1 MKYVAL
7 LFIIIY
13 AFIATAQETRKTA
26 SATRIET
33 PPRVDGILNDP
44 CWLMSQPIIDFEQ
57 FLPLFNTP
65 PGYITEVKIV
75 YDDQAVYIGAFM
87 NDPYPD
93 SIPMQLGNRDDENM
107 NVDFFGIEFDT
118 YNNQLDGYT
127 FIVTSA
133 GVQIDSR
140 ETDDT
145 YDAVW
150 WSEVKVTSE
159 GWYAEMKIPYSAIR
173 FPKLDR
179 QQWGMQ
185 IMRYLRRYR
194 ELDFWALEKQGAGN
208 DLVYWGLLE
217 GIEQIE
223 PPVRLSISPYLGYA
237 VEHFP
242 DPNYKDITSAFVS
255 GMDLKYGLSES
266 HTLDMTLLPD
276 FSQVQSDNVVKNLSA
291 FETVYEEQRPF
302 FREAV
307 DLFEKGDIFYSR
319 RIGKTPMYYD
329 SVKQLRDAGYT
340 ILTNPVQQRLLN
352 ATKLSGRGKKGLA
365 IGLMNAITGNTW
377 AEVEDAEHKTL
388 KILTDP
394 ATNYNMV
401 VLSQALK
408 NNSEI
413 FISNTNLMRGKGFKD
428 ANVTVGEIKMH
439 DRKNTYEFNLNGA
452 MSQVYPGKE
461 TGPESS
467 KVTGYKWFAGI
478 RKRNGKFQFA
488 LIKGAMSPDFDA
500 NDMGLVLYNNYN
512 LNYGTFVYSIYQP
525 FWKLRDF
532 NAILR
537 ITNENNFR
545 TGKVQKAL
553 LEYRSFTTTLN
564 YLSLWMS
571 AAIGLVETFDYYEP
585 RIEGR
590 AYISPREVS
599 GNLGFSSDY
608 RKRFAL
614 DGIFS
619 LSSIKRDGTRGYG
632 IDLHP
637 IVRVNNHFMFEYILL
652 LIHNKQVSL

>member
-276 FSQVQSDNVVKNLSA
+276 FS
-291 FETVYEEQRPF
+291 
-302 FREAV
+302 
-307 DLFEKGDIFYSR
+307 
-319 RIGKTPMYYD
+319 
-329 SVKQLRDAGYT
+329 
-340 ILTNPVQQRLLN
+340 
-352 ATKLSGRGKKGLA
+352 
-365 IGLMNAITGNTW
+365 
-377 AEVEDAEHKTL
+377 
-388 KILTDP
+388 
-394 ATNYNMV
+394 
-401 VLSQALK
+401 
-408 NNSEI
+408 
-413 FISNTNLMRGKGFKD
+413 
-428 ANVTVGEIKMH
+428 
-439 DRKNTYEFNLNGA
+439 
-452 MSQVYPGKE
+452 
-461 TGPESS
+461 
-467 KVTGYKWFAGI
+467 
-478 RKRNGKFQFA
+478 
-488 LIKGAMSPDFDA
+488 
-500 NDMGLVLYNNYN
+500 
-512 LNYGTFVYSIYQP
+512 
-525 FWKLRDF
+525 
-532 NAILR
+532 
-537 ITNENNFR
+537 
-545 TGKVQKAL
+545 
-553 LEYRSFTTTLN
+553 
-564 YLSLWMS
+564 
-571 AAIGLVETFDYYEP
+571 
-585 RIEGR
+585 
-590 AYISPREVS
+590 
-599 GNLGFSSDY
+599 
-608 RKRFAL
+608 
-614 DGIFS
+614 
-619 LSSIKRDGTRGYG
+619 
-632 IDLHP
+632 
-637 IVRVNNHFMFEYILL
+637 
-652 LIHNKQVSL
+652 